1 MHLLSFFIL
10 ACLFYFLQNYFV
22 ILIWNRQPAFEHK
35 NGTVRDYRSIFIILP
50 QCGPKQHKLCD
61 ALEQLL
67 VNVVTDSTCILKKI
81 NLEQNNKC
89 SSFKKLILV
98 LFRFKSFL
106 LFETFCIKD
115 LVIEICA
122 WRYISLLIVL
132 SCTKGTLNKPLHN
145 QTIYNS

>member
-10 ACLFYFLQNYFV
+10 ACLFYYFQNYFV

-35 NGTVRDYRSIFIILP
+35 NSTVRDYRSMFIILP
-50 QCGPKQHKLCD
+50 QCGPKQKKLCD

-67 VNVVTDSTCILKKI
+67 LNVVSDSTCILKKI
-81 NLEQNNKC
+81 DLEQNSKC
-89 SSFKKLILV
+89 SFFKKLFLV

-106 LFETFCIKD
+106 LFKTFCIKN
-115 LVIEICA
+115 LVIQICA

-132 SCTKGTLNKPLHN
+132 SCIKGTLNKPLHN